1 MAGQRLEVTG
11 RDVSV
16 VAVVALLAG
25 VGAAIAGPSPT
36 GAAAVDAVL
45 VTVLAAAVV
54 WAGAAAPW
62 WALAAAS
69 VVAVVLAPSW
79 PWLLVA
85 LAAAAGAAYIG
96 RRRAAVPWARA
107 LVLAALVQVF
117 VRLGEVWRFGVSATV
132 AIVVLAAVAL
142 AGVLRRPGR
151 ERRRVWFALAA
162 VPVAAA
168 LASLGLG
175 VAAADA
181 RPELERAVDK
191 ARLGIDQLRA
201 GRFVEAAGSFRSASA
216 AFDQAD
222 SALGRPW
229 GQPARLVPVVAQHRA
244 LGTSL
249 SAEAASITDEI
260 AGVLDGID
268 IENLKVAGGRI
279 DLDAVAALQAPLESL
294 RGSLDELDAAIE
306 ATDSPWLVAPAQR
319 ELGELAGE
327 IQQQR
332 TSSDRAIEA
341 VRQAPAMLGAD
352 GPRRYFMAFMTPVEA
367 RGLGGLMGNWA
378 EVTIDEGRIQVSD
391 FARHTDLNDR
401 AAGPQRITGPADF
414 LDAWG
419 DYGFRDADGLTRWS
433 IWGDVTYSPHFPN
446 VAEVITQLY
455 PQSGGD
461 EVDGVFVMDVYALAA
476 LMQLT
481 GEIELPDADLTITP
495 EYAAQFLIRDQYVA
509 YPDFYDRFDA
519 LGVIANTVIDR
530 LLSDDLP
537 TPPELADLMSP
548 FVRQGRMAGWSSH
561 ADEQALFELI
571 GMDGGLPDPAGHDAV
586 AVVFNNAGN
595 NKMDMF
601 LTGSSTY
608 DLRPR
613 PADGVVEATLTLE
626 LHNEAPTSGLPDHV
640 NGYELVVGAGVNEM
654 LVTVYS
660 QIPVSGVTVDGEP
673 VGIRPSGEA
682 GYLSASFFVTMEAG
696 ESAEVVVAM
705 AGSVDDPAEYV
716 RQVTWR
722 SPPTVTSMP
731 ATITVDGRPLGEPT
745 TDAGVYVLR

>member
-11 RDVSV
+11 HDVAV

-36 GAAAVDAVL
+36 GASAVDAVL
-45 VTVLAAAVV
+45 VTVLAAAAV
-54 WAGAAAPW
+54 WAGATSPW

-69 VVAVVLAPSW
+69 VLAVVLARSW

-85 LAAAAGAAYIG
+85 LAGAAGSAVIG
-96 RRRAAVPWARA
+96 RKRAAMPWARA

-117 VRLGEVWRFGVSATV
+117 ARLGEVWRFGVSAAV

-142 AGVLRRPGR
+142 AGVVRRPGR
-151 ERRRVWFALAA
+151 ERRRVWFAFAA

-201 GRFVEAAGSFRSASA
+201 GRFVEAADSFRAAST
-216 AFDQAD
+216 AFDHAD
-222 SALGRPW
+222 GALDKPW

-249 SAEAASITDEI
+249 SGEAAAITADI
-260 AGVLDGID
+260 ATVLDDID
-268 IENLKVAGGRI
+268 VETLKVAGGRI
-279 DLDAVAALQAPLESL
+279 DLDAVAELQVPLETL
-294 RGSLDELDAAIE
+294 RGSLDELDAAID
-306 ATDSPWLVAPAQR
+306 ANDSPWLVAPAQR
-319 ELGELAGE
+319 ELGELAAE
-327 IQQQR
+327 VDQQR
-332 TSSDRAIEA
+332 SSSDRAIEA
-341 VRQAPAMLGAD
+341 VRRAPAMLGAD
-352 GPRRYFMAFMTPVEA
+352 GPRRYFMAFTTPVEA

-378 EVTIDEGRIQVSD
+378 EVIIDQGRIQVSD
-391 FARHTDLNDR
+391 FARHTVLIDR
-401 AAGPQRITGPADF
+401 AGGPLRLTGPTDF
-414 LDAWG
+414 LEMWG
-419 DYGFRDADGLTRWS
+419 PYGFRDADGLTGLA

-446 VAEVITQLY
+446 VAEVIRELY
-455 PQSGGD
+455 PQSGGG

-481 GEIELPDADLTITP
+481 GDVELTDGIVVSAAN
-495 EYAAQFLIRDQYVA
+495 AAQFMLRDQYLA
-509 YPDFYDRFDA
+509 FPDLNDRFDA
-519 LGVIANTVIDR
+519 LGTIAGATIDR

-548 FVRQGRMAGWSSH
+548 FVREGRLAGWSAH
-561 ADEQALFELI
+561 EDEQALFELI

-613 PADGVVEATLTLE
+613 QADGVVEATLTLD
-626 LHNEAPTSGLPDHV
+626 LHNEAPASGLPDHV
-640 NGYELVVGAGVNEM
+640 NGYEAVVPAGVNEM

-660 QIPVSGVTVDGEP
+660 QIPVSGVTVDGEA
-673 VGIRPSGEA
+673 VGIRPAGEA

-696 ESAEVVVAM
+696 ESAEVVVSL
-705 AGSVDDPAEYV
+705 AGSVDDPTEFV